1 MSNNIRMERLGRQ
14 LWLTWKLAHEEL
26 EQRLADAGG
35 SISQWV
41 VLKVVAHEPGLSHR
55 DLAAG
60 MGLARPTLTHHLD
73 RMEADGLIA
82 RTRDTVDRRIVRV
95 NLSPEGKQ
103 RLTELETVVDSFD
116 RELRALLPE
125 REVASLHRSLTRLY
139 DRLADGGSSRAR

>member
-1 MSNNIRMERLGRQ
+1 MGMERLGRQ
-14 LWLTWKLAHEEL
+14 LWLTWKLAHDGL
-26 EQRLADAGG
+26 EQQLADAGG
-35 SISQWV
+35 SISRWV

-55 DLAAG
+55 DLATG

-95 NLSPEGKQ
+95 SLTPDGKQ
-103 RLTELETVVDSFD
+103 RLTELEAVVDTFD

-125 REVASLHRSLTRLY
+125 REVASLQRSLTRLY
-139 DRLADGGSSRAR
+139 DRLADGGPTRAR